1 MRTRP
6 RRLELQRPGE
16 RLRRALQISRVEQVI
31 AKAVPGLRIVRLGVT
46 QQAVDPC
53 GLHVIAFRAEA
64 RGREG
69 ADVGI
74 DVPFSLQQRTEERE
88 GFLRPALLEELVGP
102 LYARRGGWTGCGSG
116 RPFPRHS
123 TTSEGAPGRRPSLPG
138 GGAASPRTRPRR
150 SSRSRVAGSVRP
162 P

>member
-31 AKAVPGLRIVRLGVT
+31 AKAVPGLRVVGLGVT

-69 ADVGI
+69 ADVRI
-74 DVPFSLQQRTEERE
+74 DVPFALQQRTEERE
-88 GFLRPALLEELVGP
+88 GLLRAALLEELVGR
-102 LYARRGGWTGCGSG
+102 LNARG
-116 RPFPRHS
+116 RW
-123 TTSEGAPGRRPSLPG
+123 
-138 GGAASPRTRPRR
+138 
-150 SSRSRVAGSVRP
+150 
-162 P
+162 